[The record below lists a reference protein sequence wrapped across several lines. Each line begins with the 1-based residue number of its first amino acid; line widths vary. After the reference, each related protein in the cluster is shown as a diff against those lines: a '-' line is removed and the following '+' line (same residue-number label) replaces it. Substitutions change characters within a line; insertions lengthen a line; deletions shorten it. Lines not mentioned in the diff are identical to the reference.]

1 MQGSGEE
8 ICDDKL
14 KSNSE
19 CRIQASG
26 CASKCT
32 QTHLIDIR
40 RRYPLPLGAASRVNH
55 EKSPRIHITH
65 DTAGRSRTFIA
76 PPVRGICRV
85 MSGRRPLQV
94 HRESNNYVFPLSS
107 CLCVWSKHNVMAKR
121 AAANHRA
128 HPGAGIFSSQSALTR
143 RQSGRS
149 EPARKGACVSLTD
162 ASCYFHS
169 FCLFE

>member
-1 MQGSGEE
+1 MHT
-8 ICDDKL
+8 
-14 KSNSE
+14 N
-19 CRIQASG
+19 
-26 CASKCT
+26 T
-32 QTHLIDIR
+32 FNDIR

-149 EPARKGACVSLTD
+149 EPVRKGACVSLTD